1 MLRTDKSGSCDGEL
15 QELYL
20 KGKKQGQLTYQEVI
34 KALKNDQE
42 LDADPGAVANWFT
55 MLEEEGIDL
64 VHEEVDDE
72 FFDYFSAFDEEDEY
86 LKREPEVLEAEPVS
100 CSSDLNATLIA
111 LLDRDDSE
119 RWSSDPMRLY
129 MGQLSNI
136 PLMSKEDEITLSKE
150 IEVARRR
157 FRRSVIEAPFV
168 IAQCVTLL
176 ENVMQGTAA
185 FDRTINKTFAD
196 RTIKERILRCLPV
209 NLSTL
214 KKMLVLIQQDSS
226 VRTFRGKLSKEKKE
240 IKRRDLLR
248 RRKCVV
254 LIEEMSLRN
263 RHIHTFMEKLS
274 CYADRIEN
282 LIETL
287 QNPCSPLRVNRREAL
302 KSELQNL
309 LDLIQESP
317 ARLRKRVD
325 LMWQRRRE
333 YEDAKSEFTRR
344 NLRLVISI
352 AKKFRNRGLNFLDLI
367 QEGNTGLMRA
377 IDKFEYRRGFKFS
390 TYATWWIR
398 QAITRAIA
406 EQART
411 IRIPIHMIDSL
422 SKLKQCQ
429 KTIYQ
434 KTGVN
439 PSIQEIAAAAGME
452 VGEAQR
458 TFLMG
463 SAPTSLEQPVGE
475 TDDNTFCEF
484 LSDKNTIKPER
495 SAANEMLR
503 GELSKILTTLT
514 PRERDVIKL
523 RYGLDNGYMYT
534 LEEVG
539 RIFDVTRERVRQIEA
554 KAVKK
559 LQMPCRADRL
569 RGFLDEYEMTREEV
583 VVDAY

>member
-1 MLRTDKSGSCDGEL
+1 MLRTDKSGSCSNEL
-15 QELYL
+15 QELFL

-42 LDADPGAVANWFT
+42 LESDPAAVSNWFT

-72 FFDYFSAFDEEDEY
+72 FFDYFSAIDEEDEY
-86 LKREPEVLEAEPVS
+86 LKKEPEVLESETVS
-100 CSSDLNATLIA
+100 SVSDLNATLIA
-111 LLDRDDSE
+111 LLDRDE
-119 RWSSDPMRLY
+119 TEKWSSDPMRLY
-129 MGQLSNI
+129 MGQLSRI
-136 PLMSKEDEITLSKE
+136 PLMSKEDEITLSKK
-150 IEVARRR
+150 IETARRR

-168 IAQCVTLL
+168 IAQCVEIL
-176 ENVMQGTAA
+176 ENVIRGTAA

-196 RTIKERILRCLPV
+196 RSIKEKILRCLPV
-209 NLSTL
+209 NLATL
-214 KKMLVLIQQDSS
+214 KKMLSLIQQDSG
-226 VRTFRGKLSKEKKE
+226 VRSLRGKLSGEKKE
-240 IKRRDLLR
+240 LRQRDILR

-274 CYADRIEN
+274 CHIDRIET
-282 LIETL
+282 LIENL
-287 QNPCSPLRVNRREAL
+287 SKPCSSLRANRHEVL
-302 KSELQNL
+302 KNELQDL
-309 LDLIQESP
+309 LDLVQESP
-317 ARLRKRVD
+317 TKLRKRVD
-325 LMWQRRRE
+325 LMWKRRRE
-333 YEDAKSEFTRR
+333 YEKAKSEFTSR

-429 KTIYQ
+429 KTIFQ

-439 PSIQEIAAAAGME
+439 PNLQEIADAAGMDLE
-452 VGEAQR
+452 EAQR

-463 SAPTSLEQPVGE
+463 SAPTSLEQPIGE

-514 PRERDVIKL
+514 PRERDVIKM

-569 RGFLDEYEMTREEV
+569 RGFLDEYEMTRDDA
-583 VVDAY
+583 VVDVY